1 MKLEGLNGW
10 KRTHLCGVLR
20 SSDVGQEVVLMG
32 WVDRRR
38 DHGGLIFLDL
48 RDCSGRVQIVFN
60 PQKAKEVYKKAKELK
75 SEYVIAVKGKVE
87 RRPPGAVN
95 EKLPTG
101 EIEIIAQELKVLN
114 TSKTPPFLIS
124 EESEA
129 SEELRLKYRY
139 LDLRRPPMQK
149 NLILRHK
156 LYQVV
161 RDFFNEKGFVEIET
175 PFLMRS
181 TPEGARDYL
190 VPSRLHPGKFYAL
203 PQSPQIYKQ
212 ILMVAGFDRY
222 YQIVRCFRD
231 EDLRADRQPEFTQ
244 IDLEMS
250 FVEEEDVLSLVE
262 DLMSRIFQE
271 ILGQSLE
278 TPFPKIPYEKAIS
291 TYGTDKPD
299 IRFGMEI
306 VDLSEVVAGTP
317 FKIFAEVLQQG
328 GRICGIKVEKG
339 ADFSRG
345 QIDRLTYHIKEQGAK
360 GLISLKIREGKLESP
375 LLKFLSE
382 GVAAKIVERLG
393 AEPGDMILLVADQP
407 ERVYNA
413 LGDLRLKLAEE
424 LGLRPQDKHR
434 LVWIV
439 EFPLLEFDE
448 DEGRF
453 VASHHPFTSPK
464 EEDIPLLET
473 APEKVRAK
481 AYDLVLDGN
490 EIAGGSIRVHRKELQ
505 MRIFELLGIDKKE
518 AEEKFGFLLDAL
530 EYGAPPHGGIA
541 FGFDRLAMILAGSKS
556 IREVIAFPKTTSAYS
571 PMDGSPS
578 EVDQKLLEE
587 LGITVRKNEAK

>member
-48 RDCSGRVQIVFN
+48 RDRSGRVQVVFN
-60 PQKAKEVYKKAKELK
+60 PQRAEEVYRKAKELK

-87 RRPPGAVN
+87 RRPPGTIN

-101 EIEIIAQELKVLN
+101 EIEIMAEELKVLN
-114 TSKTPPFLIS
+114 TSKTPPFLIG

-129 SEELRLKYRY
+129 SEELRLRYRY

-161 RDFFNEKGFVEIET
+161 RGFFNERGFVEIET
-175 PFLMRS
+175 PFLMKS

-203 PQSPQIYKQ
+203 PQSPQTYKQ

-244 IDLEMS
+244 IDVEMS

-262 DLMSRIFQE
+262 ELMSRVFQE

-278 TPFPKIPYEKAIS
+278 TPFPRIPYEKAIS

-339 ADFSRG
+339 ADFSRA
-345 QIDRLTYHIKEQGAK
+345 QIDRLTDYVKNQGAK

-375 LLKFLSE
+375 LLKYLSQ
-382 GVAAKIVERLG
+382 GVVAKIVEKMG
-393 AEPGDMILLVADQP
+393 AEPGDLILLIADQP
-407 ERVYNA
+407 ETVYNA
-413 LGDLRLKLAEE
+413 LGNLRLKLADE

-434 LVWIV
+434 LAWIV

-473 APEKVRAK
+473 APERVRAR

-490 EIAGGSIRVHRKELQ
+490 EIAGGSIRIHRRELQ
-505 MRIFELLGIDKKE
+505 MRMFELLGIDKKE

-578 EVDQKLLEE
+578 EVDQRLLDE
-587 LGITVRKNEAK
+587 LGIMVLKNEAK